1 MNLVENKT
9 PQIHNVNASKKR
21 KEEKNQNR
29 KIKTHLIAFLPGQ
42 RLLIGHDPRPFKVE
56 GKMREY
62 RQAFG
67 NFGETDL
74 SAGQGERIAGS

>member
-1 MNLVENKT
+1 MDLVNNKA
-9 PQIHNVNASKKR
+9 PQIHNVNASKER
-21 KEEKNQNR
+21 KEGKNQKR

-42 RLLIGHDPRPFKVE
+42 RLLIGHDPRPSKAE
-56 GKMREY
+56 GKVREY